1 MDKML
6 FIAMNGASQALQAQ
20 ETISHN
26 LSNVST
32 IGFKEHLDS
41 YNSWHVEGPGYN
53 TRVYNKLE
61 MKGNNMLPGSF
72 TTTNRD
78 LDIAINGEGWI
89 AVQGRDGKEAYTR
102 AGDLRLQVNGQ
113 LVTGTG
119 HPVMGN
125 DGPIVIPQSQKIEI
139 GHDGSISIIAIGQ
152 TVETLAIIDRIKLVN
167 PEAEQIHKGEDG
179 LFRMKSGE
187 KAPATAGV
195 TVAAGALEQ
204 SNVKPV
210 AELIDLIQNARQFE
224 ANVKLM
230 RMAQQNDEASA
241 RLLRNS

>member
-6 FIAMNGASQALQAQ
+6 FIAMNGASQAMQAQ

-41 YNSWHVEGPGYN
+41 YKSWHVEGPGYN
-53 TRVYNKLE
+53 TRVYNQLE
-61 MKGNNMLPGSF
+61 MKGNNMLSGGL

-78 LDIAINGEGWI
+78 LDIAINGEGWL

-125 DGPIVIPQSQKIEI
+125 DGPVVIPQSQKIEI

-167 PEAEQIHKGEDG
+167 PEAQEMHKSEDG

-187 KAPATAGV
+187 NAPATAGV

-230 RMAQQNDEASA
+230 RMAQQNDEAST